1 MKQKNIIIEP
11 YNYNGQRHGYWERS
25 YQFGKIG
32 LKRYYINDKVIFHE
46 LKLSCNIQLEFN
58 L

>member
-1 MKQKNIIIEP
+1 MKQKTIIIEP

-25 YQFGKIG
+25 YQFGRIG
-32 LKRYYINDKVIFHE
+32 LKRLYANGKLIFHE
-46 LKLSCNIQLEFN
+46 MKLSSSIQLEFN